1 MENTEETLKDK
12 SKKYSIN
19 QGRTKEWDSN
29 DWQGRS
35 EIQVNR
41 NNKLLGI
48 SCIGFFIL
56 LLILLII
63 G

>member
-1 MENTEETLKDK
+1 MENTEEKLKDK

-35 EIQVNR
+35 ERQVNN
-41 NNKLLGI
+41 NNKLLI
-48 SCIGFFIL
+48 NT
-56 LLILLII
+56 
-63 G
+63 